1 MKKHLKTG
9 SQNKAL
15 VRWQQALDRS
25 VSYRRLITGADEKY
39 WEQFSENYF
48 QNRTSGPH
56 YQEVLERILKEIPKG
71 DTLIEIGPGPGI
83 FTLALITHVG
93 WLTAVEPS
101 PAAVNVLRSKT
112 AHFDNLRIVNH
123 SWEEAVIEPHDVVF
137 AAGVLYVFY
146 HLEAAL
152 RKMIHHARQEVL
164 LVTLHDEQ
172 PMLNDI
178 ARVLNPSTPASD
190 PSPDLILDVL
200 RNITTSFSYEKLNG
214 RQIYHYPSLAAWLN
228 LWTQSMAL
236 TPEQLSRIKECL
248 EAKGGFVHD
257 NGEVI
262 LPREL
267 STHIITIYP

>member
-1 MKKHLKTG
+1 MKKYLEAG
-9 SQNKAL
+9 SQNEAL
-15 VRWQQALDRS
+15 VRWQHALDRS

-71 DTLIEIGPGPGI
+71 GTLIEIGPGPGI
-83 FTLALITHVG
+83 FTLALIPYVG

-101 PAAVNVLRSKT
+101 PSVVNVLRGKT
-112 AHFDNLRIVNH
+112 AHFDNIRIVNL

-152 RKMIHHARQEVL
+152 KKMIHHARQKVL
-164 LVTLHDEQ
+164 LVNLHDEQ

-178 ARVLNPSTPASD
+178 ARVLNLSTAVSD
-190 PSPDLILDVL
+190 PSPDLILEVL

-214 RQIYHYPSLAAWLN
+214 RQIYRYPSLAAWLA
-228 LWTQSMAL
+228 LWTQSMAF
-236 TPEQLSRIKECL
+236 TPEQLSQIKECL
-248 EAKGGFVHD
+248 EAKGGSIHD
-257 NGEVI
+257 NGQVI
-262 LPREL
+262 LPREF
-267 STHIITIYP
+267 STNIITIYP